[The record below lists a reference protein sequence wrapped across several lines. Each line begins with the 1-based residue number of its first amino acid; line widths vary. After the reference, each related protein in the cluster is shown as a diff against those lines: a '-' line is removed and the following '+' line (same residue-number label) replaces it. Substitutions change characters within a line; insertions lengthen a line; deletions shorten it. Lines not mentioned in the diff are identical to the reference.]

1 MVIKPD
7 LTEFGFPSRA
17 RICLSQ
23 VFLLPGDHA
32 RITCMFHPGKGQNV
46 EAHIELEIHKSRAQK
61 KRRALNINGMST
73 QTVHRIVEI
82 GGVKVSLVRGHLRF
96 LLLRPCW
103 VHCCIV
109 SASDLHCPKESGLKS
124 FISPRVW
131 SATMVFPK
139 NALLF

>member
-1 MVIKPD
+1 
-7 LTEFGFPSRA
+7 
-17 RICLSQ
+17 
-23 VFLLPGDHA
+23 
-32 RITCMFHPGKGQNV
+32 MFHPGKGQNV

-139 NALLF
+139 KCLAFLMDLSSL